1 MVEQLKLIS
10 PSDMKIRVECNKREP
25 TISNKV
31 TARGGVEARE
41 VHISLSNSIN
51 LENQDPHIIL

>member
-1 MVEQLKLIS
+1 
-10 PSDMKIRVECNKREP
+10 MKIRVERNKREP

-31 TARGGVEARE
+31 RARGGVEARE
-41 VHISLSNSIN
+41 VYISLSNSIN